1 MSQQVSIAL
10 RSIITGRYYSLVSVA
25 GLAIAI
31 TVVLLVR
38 LKMYQFQLLLMVRLE
53 KLAMFVRL

>member
-1 MSQQVSIAL
+1 MSQQLSIAL

-31 TVVLLVR
+31 TVVLCR
-38 LKMYQFQLLLMVRLE
+38 
-53 KLAMFVRL
+53 